1 MILLTGHSGFLG
13 TEIKKNLKSQIVTLG
28 RSQADIE
35 CDLSKSC
42 PDLPAIDLVIHSAGK
57 AHSVPKTAE
66 EKQSFFDV
74 NVKGTI
80 HLLEA
85 LKNNPPKSFVFISS
99 VAVYGKDSGLDIP
112 ETAPLAASDP
122 YGRSKIEA
130 EEIVKEWC
138 DKHQVVCAILRLPL
152 IAGPNPPGNLG
163 AMINGVAK
171 GYYLNIAGGKAR
183 KSVVLAQDVALIIE
197 KAGEIG
203 GTYNLTDG
211 YNPSF
216 AELSENIARQLGKSK
231 PMNIL
236 PFIASLMGK
245 IGDVIGEKSPVNTNK
260 IRKITSDLTFN
271 DSKAREFLKWKP
283 TQVLEGFKIK

>member
-13 TEIKKNLKSQIVTLG
+13 TEIKKNLQAQIVTLG
-28 RSQADIE
+28 RGQADIQ

-42 PDLPAIDLVIHSAGK
+42 PELPAVDLVIHSAGK

-80 HLLEA
+80 HLLNA
-85 LKNNPPKSFVFISS
+85 LIHNPPKSFVFISS
-99 VAVYGKDSGLDIP
+99 VAVYGKDSGIDIS
-112 ETAPLAASDP
+112 ENEPLAATEP
-122 YGRSKIEA
+122 YGSSKIEA

-138 DKHQVVCAILRLPL
+138 DKNHVSCAILRLPL

-163 AMINGVAK
+163 AMIKGVAK

-197 KAGEIG
+197 KAGQIG

-216 AELSENIARQLGKSK
+216 AELSENIAGQLGKSK
-231 PMNIL
+231 PNNIP
-236 PFIASLMGK
+236 PFIANLMGR
-245 IGDVIGEKSPVNTNK
+245 IGDLIGEKSPVNTNK